1 MREPGQLGWRRIIRK
16 AYERSMSQTRP
27 VVLVTGAGRRIGAA
41 IARQLHAAGWRV
53 LLHCRE
59 SRVEAQMIADQLNT
73 DGQDSAR
80 VLTADLLRTDTLP
93 RLAQQA
99 HGSWRR
105 LDALVNNA
113 SSYFAARLDQ
123 IRPEQFE
130 DLIGSNL
137 RAPLFLSQACVPLMS
152 DGGSIVNILD
162 VHARRPI
169 AGFAPYL
176 AAKAGLWTLTEALAL
191 ELAPRIRV
199 NAVAPGHMAWADQ
212 AQFDPERE
220 AAELARIPLGRLGG
234 LDEVARAVRFLLS
247 PDAAYING
255 AIIPVDGGL
264 RLR

>member
-1 MREPGQLGWRRIIRK
+1 
-16 AYERSMSQTRP
+16 MSQTRP

-59 SRVEAQMIADQLNT
+59 SRTEAVQIADALNSASA
-73 DGQDSAR
+73 DSAR

-93 RLAQQA
+93 RLAEQA
-99 HGSWRR
+99 HGCWGR

-123 IRPEQFE
+123 VRPEQFD

-137 RAPLFLSQACVPLMS
+137 KAPLFLAQACVPLMA

-162 VHARRPI
+162 VHVRRPI

-176 AAKAGLWTLTEALAL
+176 AAKAGLWTLTEALAV

-212 AQFDPERE
+212 PQFDPERE

-247 PDAAYING
+247 PDAAYLNG

>member
-1 MREPGQLGWRRIIRK
+1 
-16 AYERSMSQTRP
+16 MSQTQG

-59 SRVEAQMIADQLNT
+59 SRDQAECIAGELNLERAN
-73 DGQDSAR
+73 SAD
-80 VLTADLLRTDTLP
+80 VLGADLLRVEALQ
-93 RLAQQA
+93 RLAHQA
-99 HGSWRR
+99 HARWGR

-113 SSYFAARLDQ
+113 SSYFATRLDQ
-123 IRPEQFE
+123 IRPEQFD
-130 DLIGSNL
+130 DLVGSNL
-137 RAPLFLSQACVPLMS
+137 RAPLFLTQACVPLMRE
-152 DGGSIVNILD
+152 GGSIINILD
-162 VHARRPI
+162 VHVRRPI

-212 AQFDPERE
+212 PQFDPQRE

-234 LDEVARAVRFLLS
+234 LEEVARAVRFLLS
-247 PDAAYING
+247 PDAAYLTG
-255 AIIPVDGGL
+255 AVIPVDGGL